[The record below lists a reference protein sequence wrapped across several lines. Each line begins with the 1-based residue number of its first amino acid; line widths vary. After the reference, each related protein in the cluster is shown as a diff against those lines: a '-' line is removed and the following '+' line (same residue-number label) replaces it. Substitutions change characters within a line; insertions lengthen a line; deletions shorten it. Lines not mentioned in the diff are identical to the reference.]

1 MADNPEINCILEV
14 CCGGD
19 DTGKQVRALASL
31 MNREL
36 PSHANHIEVSE
47 WLIGRFDFAEKG
59 TLKPFKDSIA
69 LLARGFP
76 YQG

>member
-1 MADNPEINCILEV
+1 MADNSEINCILEV

-19 DTGKQVRALASL
+19 DEAKQIRAFAQLIH
-31 MNREL
+31 REIQGPL
-36 PSHANHIEVSE
+36 TPGVVAE
-47 WLIGRFDFAEKG
+47 WAIGRFDFAEKG